1 MNHKYLARHPLGNS
15 KREWKQDKFILST
28 FSPTCVYYNRNL
40 QNPNAYDIARK
51 AVKTCADAGFNLL
64 EMGWATPE
72 VTRAAIPMCESLG
85 IDVIYQNM
93 EIYGGMQ
100 ERIGKE
106 VKCDPEDI
114 KNLVKDLSRYRHVI
128 GYYVWDEPYMEP
140 QLKEA
145 RRQMDMFEECDSSKL
160 LFTVAI
166 PSYNKVYTWKNGE
179 FEGYLRRY
187 VETLD
192 PVVLSLDYYPIS
204 KKHTVE
210 IQLDQTF
217 MWYDLAL
224 MKKLAKEKNM
234 PMWFYYQ
241 GQNLHGVEYFT
252 FPMIRLMMNAGAL
265 YGAKGLQHYTAE
277 GAVTKEGDGGPDIF
291 CEDQKKIHAEFRE
304 LGNTLMALDCKRVI
318 HDASMVAGNE
328 YTVGLHETMADS
340 ELLSGEL
347 PYRTS
352 ISELE
357 DEYGNKY
364 LMVLNRDYETAKTV
378 TLDLSDDFRIYEISK
393 KDGYQH
399 VVSDSAK
406 QLSVDLIAGDMALFR
421 LQRASEE
428 AFTIEYVLEK

>member
-1 MNHKYLARHPLGNS
+1 MEHRYLRRYPIGSDKRH
-15 KREWKQDKFILST
+15 WKQDKFILST
-28 FSPTCVYYNRNL
+28 FSPTCVYYNKNL
-40 QNPNAYDIARK
+40 QNPDAYDVARR

-72 VTRAAIPMCESLG
+72 VLRAAIPMCESLG

-114 KNLVKDLSRYRHVI
+114 KNLVEELSRYRHVI
-128 GYYVWDEPYMEP
+128 GFYVWDEPYLEP
-140 QLKEA
+140 QIKEA
-145 RRQMDMFEECDSSKL
+145 RRQMDMFEECDPQKL

-166 PSYNKVYTWKNGE
+166 PSYNKEFTWKNGE
-179 FEGYLRRY
+179 FSGYLQRY
-187 VETLD
+187 VETID
-192 PVVLSLDYYPIS
+192 PVVLSLDYYPIN
-204 KKHTVE
+204 KKHLPE
-210 IQLDQTF
+210 DQLDKTF

-224 MKKLAKEKNM
+224 MKKLAAEKNM

-241 GQNLHGVEYFT
+241 GQNLHGVETFT
-252 FPMIRLMMNAGAL
+252 FPMVRLMMNAGAL

-277 GAVTKEGDGGPDIF
+277 GSVTKAGDGGRDIF
-291 CEDQKKIHAEFRE
+291 FEDQKKIHAEFRE

-318 HDASMVAGNE
+318 HDDSMTAGNE

-340 ELLSGEL
+340 ELLLGEL

-352 ISELE
+352 VSELE

-378 TLDLSDDFRIYEISK
+378 NLDLSDNFRVYEVSK
-393 KDGYQH
+393 TDGYQY
-399 VVSDSAK
+399 VVEDNTNK
-406 QLSVDLIAGDMALFR
+406 LSVELSAGDMALFR

>member
-1 MNHKYLARHPLGNS
+1 MEHKYLPRYPLGNP

-28 FSPTCVYYNRNL
+28 FSPTCVHYNSNL
-40 QNPNAYDIARK
+40 QNPNAYDIARR

-114 KNLVKDLSRYRHVI
+114 ANLVESLRRYRHVI

-145 RRQMDMFEECDSSKL
+145 RRQMDLFEKNDPKAL
-160 LFTVAI
+160 LFSVAI
-166 PSYNKVYTWKNGE
+166 PSYNKEFTWKNGE
-179 FEGYLRRY
+179 FAGYLKRY
-187 VETLD
+187 VEMLE
-192 PVVLSLDYYPIS
+192 PVVLSLDYYPIT
-204 KKHTVE
+204 KKHIPE
-210 IQLDQTF
+210 DQLDKTL

-224 MKKLAKEKNM
+224 MKKLAKEHNM
-234 PMWFYYQ
+234 PLWFYYQ
-241 GQNLHGVEYFT
+241 GQNLHGVETFT
-252 FPMIRLMMNAGAL
+252 FPMVRLMMNAGAL

-277 GAVTKEGDGGPDIF
+277 GAITKAGDGGPDVF
-291 CEDQKKIHAEFRE
+291 FEDQKKIHAEFRE
-304 LGNTLMALDCKRVI
+304 LGNTLMAIDCKRVI
-318 HDASMVAGNE
+318 HDGSMEAGTE
-328 YTVGLHETMADS
+328 YTGGLHETMEDS
-340 ELLSGEL
+340 ELLSGNL

-364 LMVLNRDYETAKTV
+364 LMVLNRDYETAKNI

-399 VVSDSAK
+399 VVADSTK